1 MIPFTI
7 FTFSPI
13 FFFDCFIIAAIFRRA
28 RASRN
33 IDDYAAIKAAMPR
46 RYAAAARL
54 YAPQHYFISFSLA

>member
-13 FFFDCFIIAAIFRRA
+13 FFFDCFIIIAIFRRA
-28 RASRN
+28 SASRN

-46 RYAAAARL
+46 RYAAAASL
-54 YAPQHYFISFSLA
+54 YASNTTFISFSLA